1 MLKEGVSDYCHESV
15 TVKSLPGPSL
25 RNVEVE
31 KFSQAFRSQR
41 HRQKVL
47 ERAKKGSM
55 PVAHYLH
62 AIGKHSFRSST
73 KAIA

>member
-1 MLKEGVSDYCHESV
+1 MLKEGVRDYCHESV

-25 RNVEVE
+25 EMSRSRNFH
-31 KFSQAFRSQR
+31 KHS
-41 HRQKVL
+41 VL

-55 PVAHYLH
+55 RVAHYLH